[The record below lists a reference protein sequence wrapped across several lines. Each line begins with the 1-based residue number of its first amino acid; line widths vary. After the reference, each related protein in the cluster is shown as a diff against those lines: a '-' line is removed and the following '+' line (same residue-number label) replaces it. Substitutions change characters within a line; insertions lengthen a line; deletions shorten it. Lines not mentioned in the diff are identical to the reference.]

1 MSSCVALLDSDD
13 SGRSVNSAMP
23 RHPAQ
28 TLRSLVVVPPS
39 GRVLGQD
46 GWTAGAGS
54 SRRPTTGGAISV
66 ASPVPPP
73 LPQCAPQAPPLG
85 VSGRRRTTAAAIAS
99 RTTLPCRGRV
109 ATGDTAARCSSQ
121 LGRPPAGAASRIPAV
136 LHGCCYNCGDEDHI
150 AAECTKATK
159 CVLYG
164 SSDHISRECQQP
176 RAPGAAPPACKTY
189 VLFTLFSIEDI
200 IRFKDEHRLDFSL
213 SSAQFK

>member
-73 LPQCAPQAPPLG
+73 LPQCAPQAPPLA
-85 VSGRRRTTAAAIAS
+85 VSGCRRTTAAAIAS

-150 AAECTKATK
+150 AADCTKATK
-159 CVLYG
+159 CV
-164 SSDHISRECQQP
+164 SDLI
-176 RAPGAAPPACKTY
+176 PPASETSENRAEGQGGPGETRPKRTRRGPAW
-189 VLFTLFSIEDI
+189 LHDGNWET
-200 IRFKDEHRLDFSL
+200 
-213 SSAQFK
+213 